1 MTLQTI
7 SSAATIALAG
17 TIIILIAFRS
27 WQLISQPFAGRSRFR
42 HSIMVEAAQ
51 RFRDEFERLRAEQSL
66 YVTLTLIFVVIFGFA
81 YLLRSENTVG
91 SLPMWKNVVVLAAVA
106 VATAY
111 GFFRFVVV
119 LIRRRNVSFM
129 RDANIAVGHDL
140 QKMSAN
146 QCRVFHEVATPL
158 GVVDNVVVGIQGVYA
173 VCVVARRPPGPNNQV
188 RLEGE
193 LLSFAPGDNELSL
206 ALYGNRA
213 KQLAKLLKRETGHPI
228 KVRPVVAV
236 PGWEIESQVSEH
248 YLIVNERNTAMMRG
262 WKDENSYL
270 LNEDMEA
277 IQNYLTGLST
287 R

>member
-1 MTLQTI
+1 MTLQAI

-27 WQLISQPFAGRSRFR
+27 WQLISQPFAGRSPFR

-51 RFRDEFERLRAEQSL
+51 RFRDELEKLRAEQSL

-81 YLLRSENTVG
+81 YLLRSEDTVG
-91 SLPMWKNVVVLAAVA
+91 SLPMWKNIVVLAAVA

-111 GFFRFVVV
+111 GLYRFIVV
-119 LIRRRNVSFM
+119 LIRRRNVSFT
-129 RDANIAVGHDL
+129 RDANIAIGHGL

-158 GVVDNVVVGIQGVYA
+158 GVIDNVVVGIQGVYA
-173 VCVVARRPPGPNNQV
+173 VSVVARRPGRNNQV

-193 LLSFAPGDNELSL
+193 LLSFARGDNELSL

-213 KQLAKLLKRETGHPI
+213 KQLAKLLKRETGHVI

-236 PGWEIESQVSEH
+236 PGWEVESQASEQF
-248 YLIVNERNTAMMRG
+248 LIVNERNTAMIRG
-262 WKDENSYL
+262 WKDESSYL
-270 LNEDMEA
+270 LNEDMES
-277 IQNYLTGLST
+277 IQNYLTGLGT